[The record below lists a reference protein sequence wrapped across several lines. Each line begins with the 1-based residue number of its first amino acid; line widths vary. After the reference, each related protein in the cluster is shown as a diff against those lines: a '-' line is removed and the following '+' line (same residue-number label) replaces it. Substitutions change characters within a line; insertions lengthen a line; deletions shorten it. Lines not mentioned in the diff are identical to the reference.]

1 VVSAAALPLALTST
15 AQAHAP
21 TFAMYSKYEAT
32 VSGRKVAF
40 VFALDR
46 TAVLQLIERETH
58 GPVDVGTLGDHRAF
72 FSRYLFD
79 RFTVTNNGAAC
90 GHVPQLSRFF
100 WDEPTKRVLAV
111 TSFVCPGDLREVTIR
126 SLVTHDM
133 PTSHQ
138 LVGDLLFEGAQT
150 RSTFAGDDVEAHL
163 SLPAL
168 GTTGGAGAAGAA
180 GGRSA
185 APARPRSRFSFVT
198 APDRERRYDDLAAAE
213 LGGALSAAA
222 IPAGRLQAVLYFIG
236 QGILHIF
243 TGYDHVLFIVTL
255 MLVMV
260 SWRRLA
266 VIVTSF
272 TVAHSLTLAA
282 GALGWIVIPS
292 RVIEPLIALTVL
304 VVAADAVVRPQGSAP
319 PWITFAFGLIHG
331 FGLSTAL
338 RTIGLGGGPLAR
350 ALFGFNVGVEIGQ
363 LLLVLPLFPLV
374 LRLRRNPLTYAGVR
388 RVVCGSV
395 AAVALI
401 WFVLRLAD

>member
-1 VVSAAALPLALTST
+1 VALVVALASASAAE
-15 AQAHAP
+15 AHAP

-46 TAVLQLIERETH
+46 TAVLQLVEREVTH
-58 GPVDVGTLGDHRAF
+58 GPVDVGTLGNHRAF

-79 RFTVTNNGAAC
+79 RFTVSNDGVAC
-90 GHVPQLSRFF
+90 GHAPQLSRFF
-100 WDEPTKRVLAV
+100 WDEATKRVVAV
-111 TSFVCPGDLREVTIR
+111 TSFVCPADLREVTIR

-138 LVGDLLFEGAQT
+138 LVGDLLFEGVQT
-150 RSTFAGDDVEAHL
+150 RSTFSGDEVEAHL
-163 SLPAL
+163 SLPELA
-168 GTTGGAGAAGAA
+168 TTGSAGAAGAA
-180 GGRSA
+180 GSRPA
-185 APARPRSRFSFVT
+185 APARPRSRFSFVS
-198 APDRERRYDDLAAAE
+198 APDRERRYDDLAGAE
-213 LGGALSAAA
+213 LGGTLSAVA

-243 TGYDHVLFIVTL
+243 TGYDHVLFVVTL

-266 VIVTSF
+266 VIITSF

-282 GALGWIVIPS
+282 GALGWIVVPS
-292 RVIEPLIALTVL
+292 RVTEPLIALTVL
-304 VVAADAVVRPQGSAP
+304 AVAADAVVRPHASAP
-319 PWITFAFGLIHG
+319 PWLTFAFGLIHG
-331 FGLSTAL
+331 FGLSAAL
-338 RTIGLGGGPLAR
+338 RTIGLGGGPLIR

-363 LLLVLPLFPLV
+363 LLIVLPLFPLV
-374 LRLRRNPLTYAGVR
+374 LRLRRNPITYAAVR

-401 WFVLRLAD
+401 WFVLRLVD